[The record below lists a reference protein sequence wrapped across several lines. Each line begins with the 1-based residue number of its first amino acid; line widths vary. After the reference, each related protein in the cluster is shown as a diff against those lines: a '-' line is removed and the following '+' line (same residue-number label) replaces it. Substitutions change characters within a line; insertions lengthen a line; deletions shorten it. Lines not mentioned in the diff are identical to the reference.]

1 MAQATRDFEKS
12 FVSTGDLSAAEF
24 VIVKVDVSN
33 DNSVVIAASNTDPI
47 VGVLQNKPK
56 AGKAAVVRWGGS
68 SKVIAG
74 GTITRGDIVTS
85 DSSGHAITTTT
96 NKDVMVGR
104 ALMSG
109 VSGDIIEVALTG
121 LGTKQSF

>member
-12 FVSTGDLSAAEF
+12 FTSTNDLSAAEF
-24 VIVKVDVSN
+24 LIVAQDTSN
-33 DNSVVIAASNTDPI
+33 DNSVVAAASNTGPI

-56 AGKAAVVRWGGS
+56 AGSAAVVRWGGS

-74 GTITRGDIVTS
+74 GTVTRGDLVTS

-96 NKDVMVGR
+96 NKDVILGR
-104 ALMSG
+104 ALMSA
-109 VSGDIIEVALTG
+109 VAGDIFEVQLSVFSKA
-121 LGTKQSF
+121 SF

>member
-1 MAQATRDFEKS
+1 MATAIRDFEKS

-24 VIVKVDVSN
+24 VIVKIDTAN

-47 VGVLQNKPK
+47 IGVLQNKPK

-68 SKVIAG
+68 SKVILG
-74 GTITRGDIVTS
+74 GTVTRGDIITS
-85 DSSGHAITTTT
+85 DSSGHGITTTT
-96 NKDVMVGR
+96 NHDVMVGR
-104 ALMSG
+104 ACASG

-121 LGTKQSF
+121 LGSKQSF